1 MSGQGVV
8 RQRKESAEKP
18 PGRAGNPG
26 AGAAAKPPRAP
37 KTVKAASRGAGETEA
52 VTTKVPL
59 ALRLTDRQCR
69 IIEVIQDSIDR
80 RGYPPSMREIGEAV
94 GLNSTSSVRH
104 QLVVLESK
112 GFIRRDP
119 NRPRAYIVRGPSD
132 PTQAWRARMAQT
144 TQGGGSGGMLAPAE
158 QPAQQAPVTR
168 AQSAL
173 TNLGSTMA
181 ASAQSAM
188 AAIGALGGSVGAM
201 EFVPLVGRIAAGGP
215 ILAEEAIEELIPM
228 PRTMVSDG
236 TLFALTVVG
245 DSMIEAGIM
254 DGDTVVVRQQPSAES
269 GQIVAAMIEGEATV
283 KQLKIH
289 HEDDRHEVW
298 LMPRN
303 PSYDPIPGEDAVV
316 LGRVVTVMRRLP

>member
-1 MSGQGVV
+1 
-8 RQRKESAEKP
+8 
-18 PGRAGNPG
+18 
-26 AGAAAKPPRAP
+26 
-37 KTVKAASRGAGETEA
+37 
-52 VTTKVPL
+52 
-59 ALRLTDRQCR
+59 
-69 IIEVIQDSIDR
+69 
-80 RGYPPSMREIGEAV
+80 
-94 GLNSTSSVRH
+94 
-104 QLVVLESK
+104 VLETK

-144 TQGGGSGGMLAPAE
+144 TATTQGANGVLGAE
-158 QPAQQAPVTR
+158 QPAAPGSVAR

-173 TNLGSTMA
+173 SNLGSTMA

-188 AAIGALGGSVGAM
+188 AALGALGGSVGAM

-228 PRTMVSDG
+228 PRAMVSDG

-283 KQLKIH
+283 KQLKSH
-289 HEDDRHEVW
+289 HEDGRHEVW

>member
-8 RQRKESAEKP
+8 RQRKGPADRPGRTGGKAAVKP
-18 PGRAGNPG
+18 AKGTAGGKPGRAA
-26 AGAAAKPPRAP
+26 AGAE
-37 KTVKAASRGAGETEA
+37 TGGEN
-52 VTTKVPL
+52 VTKVPL

-104 QLVVLESK
+104 QLVVLEAK

-132 PTQAWRARMAQT
+132 PTQAWRTRMAQS
-144 TQGGGSGGMLAPAE
+144 QGAGGVLGATAEPAGS
-158 QPAQQAPVTR
+158 VSR

-173 TNLGSTMA
+173 STLGNTMA

-188 AAIGALGGSVGAM
+188 AALGALGGSVGAM

-215 ILAEEAIEELIPM
+215 ILAEESIEELIPM
-228 PRTMVSDG
+228 PRAMVSDG

-254 DGDTVVVRQQPSAES
+254 DGDTVVVRQQPNAES
-269 GQIVAAMIEGEATV
+269 GEIVAAMIDGEATV

-289 HEDDRHEVW
+289 HEDGRHEVW

-303 PSYDPIPGEDAVV
+303 PSYDPIPGENAVV
-316 LGRVVTVMRRLP
+316 LGRVVTVMRRL

>member
-8 RQRKESAEKP
+8 RQRKGAAEKP
-18 PGRAGNPG
+18 PGRTDNNG
-26 AGAAAKPPRAP
+26 AGSAAKPAKAPR
-37 KTVKAASRGAGETEA
+37 TVKAAPRSAAAGETEA

-144 TQGGGSGGMLAPAE
+144 TQGASGVLAPPE
-158 QPAQQAPVTR
+158 QPVPTTPMART
-168 AQSAL
+168 QSAL
-173 TNLGSTMA
+173 SNLGSTMA

-228 PRTMVSDG
+228 PRAMVSDG

-316 LGRVVTVMRRLP
+316 LGRVVTVMRRL